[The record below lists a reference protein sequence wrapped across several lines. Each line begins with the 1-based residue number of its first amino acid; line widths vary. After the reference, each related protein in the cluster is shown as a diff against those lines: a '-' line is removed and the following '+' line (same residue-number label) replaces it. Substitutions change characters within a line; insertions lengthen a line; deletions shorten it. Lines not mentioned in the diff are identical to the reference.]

1 MPHVSPVSSHS
12 FAFAYF
18 YYPFEFLTTMPS
30 HRQVSNRQLT
40 RDQTRKRKIANNR
53 YGNSS
58 TLNNETYNTAIST
71 SPAPSTSQSS
81 GTSDVHTQASPQ
93 SAKYRTSQIETGNLF
108 ENEVDIED
116 TDLNLQATPVLCD
129 GDITT
134 PPRYPPKRQKL
145 NEYTT
150 TIAGPTRP
158 SFNSNFQLP
167 NDILKNLTPVSNTT
181 VSRDNSIPTLRKQEI
196 LQNIQIKLLEKSSRI
211 SRKLLALQKK
221 RQLNQELRLKK
232 LNDELQQANIRRNQY
247 LNMVR
252 QRAAKFYR
260 DVGDTDT
267 RGARII
273 IQKSQRT
280 NVMSMS
286 ATPNRNNRHVPKYL
300 DINLF
305 VPLQKLAQKFLFHKY
320 VNMVAN
326 SQFLEKFQAFSF
338 SKVLKFSNSDN
349 DLKIGI
355 HFILKYLQVPHLLG
369 SEYKSFFYCFIM
381 IADFN
386 SCMNH
391 DGNDVGDRQSVNYNH
406 PGFNVNTDTK
416 DEKEMFFHNCIWL
429 IVFKFG
435 QYLVD
440 EFNTIIQKKSLT
452 DKFLK
457 YWHEYNFI
465 FKIFKWNHYNSLK
478 SLLISSINIVDKQ
491 IKALS
496 HLENDILVEDLNKQ
510 RSKLKDELLL
520 LNNYQL
526 DDLKN
531 FNSSN
536 EVAAF
541 YNSMNDFVNEIYS
554 QTQFPSPSSHPTLR
568 RSSSSSYL
576 QNKSSYVC
584 FNNYRFFIPNI
595 IPLLDWRSYWM
606 KRFLQ
611 IEIEQNKRQ
620 HKFPVK
626 LKSGLLYNSNDLPQG
641 SNGGK
646 IEVSEVFQTDYS
658 SITVKQIYNNLV
670 NYYLEYTNSYYEI
683 KERDIFILVDCD
695 SFYLESMVHL
705 ARTYIVNDGNNG
717 SLNDNNI
724 LLDLITRC
732 SIDLGTEFYEDSL
745 IELNKFVLQLYF
757 KKCRFLDTEFE
768 RFRVFENLYILLN
781 HCQNFPHLKFNIYT
795 FNSSLIFP
803 EFYKHVILKNH
814 TLQLSQSKSIISS
827 SLKTSIEK
835 ILISNHSLPS
845 CNFFSTIFINEIISG
860 CISNHELSHI
870 YRDTFQE
877 LHSKLDHLI
886 NVNCFGIMFEF
897 YHGERFLEID
907 KVHERLE
914 NHHELI
920 MNSNFETYFNKN
932 IDRIKR
938 VMNEKVKLLLS
949 NKDFDNPKIT
959 QLFKYYQSEVIHL
972 IESIINYVT
981 YIYKLY
987 SPILNWIYYELGR
1000 EED

>member
-1 MPHVSPVSSHS
+1 MASQ
-12 FAFAYF
+12 
-18 YYPFEFLTTMPS
+18 
-30 HRQVSNRQLT
+30 RRVSNGQLA

-53 YGNSS
+53 YGNS
-58 TLNNETYNTAIST
+58 TALNNGSYDSAISS
-71 SPAPSTSQSS
+71 SPVSSISQSS
-81 GTSDVHTQASPQ
+81 DTSGVSSRESPQ
-93 SAKYRTSQIETGNLF
+93 PVKYSASQIKQEKLF
-108 ENEVDIED
+108 ENGVDIDD
-116 TDLNLQATPVLCD
+116 TDLNLQSTPVLCD
-129 GDITT
+129 GGIST

-150 TIAGPTRP
+150 TSGPTR
-158 SFNSNFQLP
+158 STFNSNFQLP

-211 SRKLLALQKK
+211 SRKLLDLQRK

-232 LNDELQQANIRRNQY
+232 LNDELQLANIRRNQY

-260 DVGDTDT
+260 DVGDTDN

-280 NVMSMS
+280 NIMSIGGS
-286 ATPNRNNRHVPKYL
+286 TNRSHRHMPKSF

-305 VPLQKLAQKFLFHKY
+305 VPLQKLVQRFLFHKY
-320 VNMVAN
+320 VKLIAN
-326 SQFLEKFQAFSF
+326 SQFLDNFQIYSF
-338 SKVLKFSNSDN
+338 NRVLKFSNSDN
-349 DLKIGI
+349 DLKTGI
-355 HFILKYLQVPHLLG
+355 HFILKYLRVPHLLG

-391 DGNDVGDRQSVNYNH
+391 DGNNLGNSLSINYNH

-440 EFNTIIQKKSLT
+440 EFKTIIQKKSLT
-452 DKFLK
+452 EQFLK

-496 HLENDILVEDLNKQ
+496 HLKNDILVADLDKQ
-510 RSKLKDELLL
+510 QSKLKDELLL

-526 DDLKN
+526 DELEN

-536 EVAAF
+536 EVEAF
-541 YNSMNDFVNEIYS
+541 YNSMNNFVNEIYS
-554 QTQFPSPSSHPTLR
+554 QTQSPSSLSQQSLR
-568 RSSSSSYL
+568 RSSSSAYL
-576 QNKSSYVC
+576 QNKSNFIC
-584 FNNYRFFIPNI
+584 FNNHRFYIPNI
-595 IPLLDWRSYWM
+595 IPILDWRSYWM
-606 KRFLQ
+606 KRFFQ
-611 IEIEQNKRQ
+611 IETEQSKRH

-626 LKSGLLYNSNDLPQG
+626 LKSGLLYNSNDTSHG
-641 SNGGK
+641 NNSSNIK
-646 IEVSEVFQTDYS
+646 VSEIFQTDDKPNT
-658 SITVKQIYNNLV
+658 IKQIYKNLV
-670 NYYLEYTNSYYEI
+670 NYYLDYTNSYYEI
-683 KERDIFILVDCD
+683 KEKEIIVLVDCD
-695 SFYLESMVHL
+695 DFYLESMDHL
-705 ARTYIVNDGNNG
+705 ARTYNVNDGADG

-732 SIDLGTEFYEDSL
+732 STDIGTEFYEDSL
-745 IELNKFVLQLYF
+745 IELNKFIYQLYY
-757 KKCRFLDTEFE
+757 KKCRFLDNEFE

-781 HCQNFPHLKFNIYT
+781 HCQNCPHLKFNIYT

-803 EFYKHVILKNH
+803 KFYKQVILKNH
-814 TLQLSQSKSIISS
+814 TLQLSQTKSIISS

-835 ILISNHSLPS
+835 ILFSNHSLPS
-845 CNFFSTIFINEIISG
+845 YNFFSDIFINEIVSG
-860 CISNHELSHI
+860 CVSNHELSHI
-870 YRDTFQE
+870 YGDTFRE
-877 LHSKLDHLI
+877 LHSKLDHLV

-907 KVHERLE
+907 KIYQKFE
-914 NHHELI
+914 NRHDLI
-920 MNSNFETYFNKN
+920 TNTKFEIYFDKNFDK
-932 IDRIKR
+932 IKR
-938 VMNEKVKLLLS
+938 VMNEKVKLVLC
-949 NKDFDNPKIT
+949 KIDFDNSKIT
-959 QLFKYYQSEVIHL
+959 QLFKYYQAEVIQL
-972 IESIINYVT
+972 IDSIISYVT

-987 SPILNWIYYELGR
+987 NPILNWIYYELGR
-1000 EED
+1000 EEQD